1 MPTKIFINSGAFG
14 ATLLQERA
22 SIALINLID
31 AVLRCSHFPLIHYS
45 RAKDFMKT
53 QALPSQ
59 PLEPQ
64 ATPTDTSA
72 PITNKN
78 PAGAIDRE
86 DAMAIAKHF
95 SQYLTPQL
103 ALSETLKHEVYQLR
117 HKVYC
122 EELHFEDT
130 KPEQIE
136 QDEFDQRSVHCAIR
150 HIKSEQLAGT
160 VRVIT
165 TKSSDD
171 LLPLQKYCAQAV
183 THESLAPHNFLPHQI
198 CELSRL
204 AVPALFRKR
213 QSDQQE
219 GAATGVINEET
230 FSAHEMRAFPY
241 IAVSLYLSAM
251 ALCHKTRRVHIYLMM
266 EPRLARS
273 LKFVGIH
280 CTQLGP
286 VVEYH
291 GQRAAYYVD
300 VREARRTLNPG
311 YRKLLSFIEAELFN
325 HTLVNT

>member
-1 MPTKIFINSGAFG
+1 
-14 ATLLQERA
+14 
-22 SIALINLID
+22 
-31 AVLRCSHFPLIHYS
+31 
-45 RAKDFMKT
+45 MKT

-59 PLEPQ
+59 SSELQ
-64 ATPTDTSA
+64 STPTKTIVPASSV
-72 PITNKN
+72 
-78 PAGAIDRE
+78 AGAIARE

-95 SQYLTPQL
+95 SQYLKPQV
-103 ALSETLKHEVYQLR
+103 ALSRELQHEVYKLR

-122 EELHFEDT
+122 EELHFEDE
-130 KPEQIE
+130 KPQQIE

-150 HIKSEQLAGT
+150 HIKSDQLAGT

-165 TKSSDD
+165 TKNTDE
-171 LLPLQKYCAQAV
+171 LLPLQQYCAHAI
-183 THESLAPHNFLPHQI
+183 THESLAPDNFPPYQI

-219 GAATGVINEET
+219 GAAIGVINEET

-286 VVEYH
+286 VIEYH

-311 YRKLLSFIEAELFN
+311 YRKLLTLIEAELFD
-325 HTLVNT
+325 HTMANA

>member
-1 MPTKIFINSGAFG
+1 
-14 ATLLQERA
+14 
-22 SIALINLID
+22 
-31 AVLRCSHFPLIHYS
+31 
-45 RAKDFMKT
+45 MKT

-59 PLEPQ
+59 PLEQQ
-64 ATPTDTSA
+64 ATQSPPDNS
-72 PITNKN
+72 ITNSTNNSATK
-78 PAGAIDRE
+78 AATGAIGRE
-86 DAMAIAKHF
+86 DATAIAKHF
-95 SQYLTPQL
+95 SQYLRPQL
-103 ALSETLKHEVYQLR
+103 ALSEELKHEVYQLR

-136 QDEFDQRSVHCAIR
+136 QDDFDQRSVHCAIR
-150 HIKSEQLAGT
+150 HLNSNQLAGT

-165 TKSSDD
+165 TKQQDE
-171 LLPLQKYCAQAV
+171 LLPLQKYCAHAI
-183 THESLAPHNFLPHQI
+183 THETLAPHHFLPHQI

-204 AVPALFRKR
+204 AVPAQFRKR
-213 QSDQQE
+213 QSDQQD
-219 GAATGVINEET
+219 GAALGVINEET

-251 ALCHKTRRVHIYLMM
+251 ALCHKTRRFHIYLMM

-286 VVEYH
+286 VVDYH

-300 VREARRTLNPG
+300 VREARRTLNAG
-311 YRKLLSFIEAELFN
+311 YRKLLTFIESELFN
-325 HTLVNT
+325 HSALKF